1 MIQLPVASLERG
13 LGEFVA
19 GTYMDEFAESHGK
32 EMMVRES
39 VAGTVPSA
47 GVGTCFSRRALMA
60 LVGATRNHPF
70 NISSLT
76 EDYDVGM
83 RLQELGLQSI
93 FGVFPVSYQVRRKT
107 WRGGDGKEQ
116 ELRAPLCVREFF
128 PDSFKAAYR
137 QKSRWALGIGL
148 QGWHQIPWRGR
159 TASARYF
166 LLHDRK
172 GVVTSFIGILAYAL
186 LLQFVV
192 LQAGASAGWWE
203 PVHPQLFVAGSPWVA
218 LVWMNAGF
226 FAWRALQRMYFTTR
240 LYGWRHGLVSLPRMV
255 IGNFVNCMAVGR
267 AWRMYLASVFFGTK
281 LVWDK
286 TAHEFPTGE
295 QLVRAH
301 RKLGELLQTW
311 QAIDADRLAQALQ
324 QQEQEHQP
332 LGQVLVANGWLDE
345 ETLAEAI
352 AYQADLPRAPLTEDV
367 VREHAGGFPMELAQR
382 LHAIYVGAGN
392 AGQPVLAVAMPL
404 AKEALDE
411 AAQHLGSVP
420 VQRIA
425 RDSEITAALDLLCAQ
440 AGVPAAAHDE
450 ALGEALA
457 AAGAVDRHA
466 YETALRD
473 YRPEEHGR
481 VGDFLV
487 ERGVILKE
495 MLEGVL
501 QQRGAPAGA

>member
-1 MIQLPVASLERG
+1 VLQ
-13 LGEFVA
+13 
-19 GTYMDEFAESHGK
+19 
-32 EMMVRES
+32 
-39 VAGTVPSA
+39 
-47 GVGTCFSRRALMA
+47 
-60 LVGATRNHPF
+60 VGA
-70 NISSLT
+70 
-76 EDYDVGM
+76 
-83 RLQELGLQSI
+83 
-93 FGVFPVSYQVRRKT
+93 
-107 WRGGDGKEQ
+107 
-116 ELRAPLCVREFF
+116 A
-128 PDSFKAAYR
+128 
-137 QKSRWALGIGL
+137 
-148 QGWHQIPWRGR
+148 
-159 TASARYF
+159 
-166 LLHDRK
+166 
-172 GVVTSFIGILAYAL
+172 
-186 LLQFVV
+186 
-192 LQAGASAGWWE
+192 AGWWE
-203 PVHPQLFVAGSPWVA
+203 PMAPQLFVQGSPWVA

-226 FAWRALQRMYFTTR
+226 FAWRALHRMYFTTR

-267 AWRMYLASVFFGTK
+267 AWRMYLASVFFGRK

-295 QLVRAH
+295 QLVRSH

-311 QAIDADRLAQALQ
+311 QAVDAEQLQQALEEQAQ
-324 QQEQEHQP
+324 QPAP
-332 LGQVLVANGWLDE
+332 LGQVLIAKGWLDE

-352 AYQADLPRAPLTEDV
+352 AYQADLPRAPLTADL
-367 VREHAGGFPMELAQR
+367 VREHASGAWTTELAQR
-382 LHAIYVGAGN
+382 LRAVYVGSSAS
-392 AGQPVLAVAMPL
+392 GQPVLAVATPL
-404 AKEALDE
+404 SKEAVAE
-411 AAQHLGSVP
+411 AQQHLGSVP

-440 AGVPAAAHDE
+440 AGVQPAAHEE

-501 QQRGAPAGA
+501 QQRGVASGAVGA